1 MNKCYVYVKLL
12 SGDIQSIEAF
22 DGYRVSHLKNELVD
36 LEFINITDY
45 YDLNRIMVLNEDY
58 EPMADR
64 DTVSMGEIYNIFI
77 KDKPLYLTLKFNGVF
92 NLYEG
97 NIVNSI
103 FSEGKAYGARSDK
116 LVSACGYKC
125 DRNMEEK
132 MSDIYIDTL
141 YVEKLYKKGYRKIRS
156 DLYYEEVT
164 KNMDEDDLD
173 EYTSY
178 KEVNEDAEDVKDN
191 EEIIHTD
198 KKDDSDEDVLEEFIE
213 IFIKNF
219 CKGINKIVFC
229 DKRL

>member
-22 DGYRVSHLKNELVD
+22 DGYRISHLKNELVD

-45 YDLNRIMVLNEDY
+45 DLNRIMVLNGDY
-58 EPMADR
+58 EPMVDR

-97 NIVNSI
+97 NIVNS
-103 FSEGKAYGARSDK
+103 RDK

-125 DRNMEEK
+125 DKNMEK

-178 KEVNEDAEDVKDN
+178 KEVNEDVEDVKDN

-198 KKDDSDEDVLEEFIE
+198 KKDSYIYDDSDEDVLEEFIE